1 MGPEIH
7 LAIIGDRAMNTRL
20 TTLDL
25 NKLTPHAVGFDR
37 LFNNMIHY
45 VDHQTAN
52 AGYPPY
58 NILKDGDHFQIEM
71 ALAGVKWEDLDIE
84 LKENVLTISH
94 VPTEVSS
101 SETLQW
107 IHKGIAQRRFTR
119 HFTLADDVVV
129 TGASMENGMLYIELE
144 RIVPEEKKPRKI
156 AIAQNK

>member
-1 MGPEIH
+1 
-7 LAIIGDRAMNTRL
+7 MNTRL
-20 TTLDL
+20 TTIDL
-25 NKLTPHAVGFDR
+25 NKLTPHSVGFDK
-37 LFNNMIHY
+37 LFNNMFQY

-58 NILKDGDHFQIEM
+58 NILKDGDYFTIEI
-71 ALAGVKWEDLDIE
+71 ALAGVRLEDLDIE
-84 LKENVLTISH
+84 LKENILTISH
-94 VPTEVSS
+94 VPSEEEP

-107 IHKGIAQRRFTR
+107 IHKGIAQRKFTR

-129 TGASMENGMLYIELE
+129 KGASMVNGMLYIDLE

>member
-1 MGPEIH
+1 
-7 LAIIGDRAMNTRL
+7 MNARL
-20 TTLDL
+20 TTFDL
-25 NKLTPHAVGFDR
+25 NKLTPHSVGFDK
-37 LFNNMIHY
+37 LFNNMFQY

-71 ALAGVKWEDLDIE
+71 ALAGVKLEDLDIE
-84 LKENVLTISH
+84 LKENILTISH
-94 VPTEVSS
+94 VPSEEEP

-129 TGASMENGMLYIELE
+129 QGASMENGMLYIELE
-144 RIVPEEKKPRKI
+144 RIVPEDKKPRKI
-156 AIAQNK
+156 AIAQTK